1 MGEPILSP
9 LAAKLGEPFV
19 LDAGRAAVCSEV
31 IERGEPRPR
40 RGCVRM
46 PARAGSNN
54 NRAARRDGVG
64 RSKRVGP
71 HDFEDALSQNIWPC
85 IASARPAVVR
95 DE

>member
-19 LDAGRAAVCSEV
+19 LDAGRAAVCLDV

-46 PARAGSNN
+46 PARAGSND
-54 NRAARRDGVG
+54 RAARSHGVG
-64 RSKRVGP
+64 RARTVGP
-71 HDFEDALSQNIWPC
+71 HDFKDAPAQNIRPC
-85 IASARPAVVR
+85 IA
-95 DE
+95 